1 MDHDGTVMTCR
12 KRCPR
17 FHWGTLY
24 PFPFETSRDSG
35 LFGTKKISSK
45 RNVWMSFYEDQR
57 IMIIDSVVWIGNFHG
72 TFGRL
77 HSATRGTQY
86 ASILRSN
93 RFFPNGSFEKRF
105 ALIGQILEMGES
117 FGLPYILS
125 TFPSTLSPLSI
136 AFWLWRS
143 HTPWFCWNCILAAP
157 IRFASCPKAQGA
169 RSGKGWT
176 GHMPL
181 WCLWRLKKK
190 WCHCC
195 DSSSVP
201 TYIVSMSRWCHLRP
215 WHQGLGGLD
224 VLSKA
229 FCAVSCTF
237 CPHGLLKS

>member
-117 FGLPYILS
+117 FWTSIHSQHLSLHTFTPFHCVLIVKEPYSLV
-125 TFPSTLSPLSI
+125 LLK
-136 AFWLWRS
+136 L
-143 HTPWFCWNCILAAP
+143 HTGRTHQ
-157 IRFASCPKAQGA
+157 IRF
-169 RSGKGWT
+169 
-176 GHMPL
+176 
-181 WCLWRLKKK
+181 
-190 WCHCC
+190 
-195 DSSSVP
+195 
-201 TYIVSMSRWCHLRP
+201 
-215 WHQGLGGLD
+215 
-224 VLSKA
+224 LSKGPRG
-229 FCAVSCTF
+229 T
-237 CPHGLLKS
+237 